1 MVSFLELGTRVK
13 SLLKFVV
20 SGVDVLAGDQG
31 KYLVLVNERLASI
44 DDGVGDL
51 SDEDNKP
58 GRSVVVLRVGPD
70 QQDGVH
76 DGHEQVRDL
85 SEVLGVLAKG
95 IEELRQRL

>member
-13 SLLKFVV
+13 SLLKLVV
-20 SGVDVLAGDQG
+20 SGVDILAGDQG
-31 KYLVLVNERLASI
+31 ENLVLVNERLASV

-51 SDEDNKP
+51 SDEDNKS

-70 QQDGVH
+70 QQDGMH

-85 SEVLGVLAKG
+85 SQVLGVLAER
-95 IEELRQRL
+95 IE